1 MLERTQWDWL
11 GRVFNSSPVERRHNL
26 MLQSADPETNKSVEL
41 SDKATDSTGAVWSR
55 NLGWNT
61 HEEKTKYL
69 STFEAVCQKVLKL
82 DQ

>member
-1 MLERTQWDWL
+1 ME
-11 GRVFNSSPVERRHNL
+11 
-26 MLQSADPETNKSVEL
+26 QSADPETNKSVEL

-61 HEEKTKYL
+61 YEEKTKYL